1 MTRALDP
8 SSRHFQ
14 RGNPMANKALVTGA
28 SGGIGKAIAES
39 LAKEGWEVTL
49 VARNAARLKDN
60 CAAMG
65 PAHKALAADLST
77 EAGVKAVAD
86 ELRQTR
92 YQLLVNNAGVGV
104 YGRFEQTPMEKN
116 ISMMRLNMDALVT
129 LSHVFLQTAQKG
141 DALINVAS
149 TLAYLSY
156 PGASLYA
163 ATKAFVTNFS
173 EGLWFEN
180 KDRGVFVTALC
191 PGVTET
197 DFHTASGGKEADRP
211 PKNLAQTPQDV
222 AGVTLRLLKE
232 RSGPSTISGTQ
243 NNVMVFATRFMSG
256 KAKVKMMGSFSPK
269 DSAPV

>member
-1 MTRALDP
+1 M
-8 SSRHFQ
+8 
-14 RGNPMANKALVTGA
+14 GNKALVTGA
-28 SGGIGKAIAES
+28 SGGIGKAMAES
-39 LAKEGWEVTL
+39 LAREGWEVTL
-49 VARNAARLKDN
+49 VARNAARLKEN

-65 PAHKALAADLST
+65 PSHKTLVADLST
-77 EAGVKAVAD
+77 NEGVKTVAD
-86 ELRQTR
+86 ELRQTH
-92 YQLLVNNAGVGV
+92 YQLLVNNAGVGL

-116 ISMMRLNMDALVT
+116 TSMMRLNMDALVT
-129 LSHVFLQTAQKG
+129 LSHVYLQAAQRG

-163 ATKAFVTNFS
+163 ATKAFVTSFS

-211 PKNLAQTPQDV
+211 PKNLAQTAQAV
-222 AGVTLRLLKE
+222 AEVTLRALKE
-232 RSGPSTISGTQ
+232 RSGPATISGTQ

-256 KAKVKMMGSFSPK
+256 KAKVKMMGGFGPK
-269 DSAPV
+269 EAPPV